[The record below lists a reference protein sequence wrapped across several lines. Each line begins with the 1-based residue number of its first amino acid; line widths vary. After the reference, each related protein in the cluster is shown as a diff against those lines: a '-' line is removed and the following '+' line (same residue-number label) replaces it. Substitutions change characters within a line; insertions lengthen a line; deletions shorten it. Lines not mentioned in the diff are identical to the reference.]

1 MKVKC
6 KLSCIAALLLL
17 QGCTS
22 TFNHKYNDADLL
34 NSSPGLKSLE
44 AQKQQAFTRYNT
56 AFLGKPVV
64 YNAKQQHLLAQHVEF
79 RSEVPVS
86 LNAVL
91 ETLSAQTKSSF
102 RINDQVPGK
111 TQQTADVGATG
122 AEPLI
127 RDNSVNFS
135 GTFEEFMR
143 YLSALYDVT
152 VSLTDD
158 NILQVNVY
166 NTYALKLD
174 YFGKDNDYDA
184 SLDLS
189 GNEAIS
195 GGVKGKSET
204 QFKTTFWDDVTAM
217 AQKYVSS
224 GVYNV
229 FKDVGVLTFSGRPSE
244 YTELAGI
251 LKDYKQANS
260 KQFVITYKVF
270 ILDKKKLRNLDGE
283 LGLAFKKGG
292 SSFNLNS
299 GLIGTPSGDIYFGRN
314 FYADGRLGV
323 AAKLDALYQLTGS
336 KVLQSGTMVTRN
348 NTPAPLNL
356 TESQNYVSSI
366 TSTVSD
372 QIGAY
377 SSQVSTSTIT
387 TGTSVIVTPRVLS
400 DGRVQVTSAF
410 TKKNL
415 NGIETFPQG
424 ATSSDNQVQLP
435 NVSTTEMFNTVDVT
449 PGALI
454 MVGKY
459 QTDVKTDDQGL
470 KILGG
475 NLNRNDTTSTVVM
488 VVGVDYYN
496 KPFQEGQ

>member
-1 MKVKC
+1 MNVKHT
-6 KLSCIAALLLL
+6 LSCLVAVLLL
-17 QGCTS
+17 QGCT
-22 TFNHKYNDADLL
+22 TDFNHKYTDKDLL
-34 NSSPGLKSLE
+34 DSSPGLQGLD
-44 AQKQQAFTRYNT
+44 AQKQQAFMKYDTS
-56 AFLGKPVV
+56 FLGKPVV
-64 YNAKQQHLLAQHVEF
+64 YSAKQQQLLARHVEF
-79 RSEVPVS
+79 RSEIPVS
-86 LNAVL
+86 INTVL
-91 ETLSAQTKSSF
+91 ETLSAQTKTSY
-102 RINDQVPGK
+102 RLNDQPPGK
-111 TQQTADVGATG
+111 NTQQDNPGG
-122 AEPLI
+122 EPLI

-152 VSLTDD
+152 VTLTDD

-174 YFGKDNDYDA
+174 FFGKDNQYDS

-195 GGVKGKSET
+195 GGVKGKSESKF
-204 QFKTTFWDDVTAM
+204 QSTFWDDVTSM

-244 YTELAGI
+244 YTALSGI

-283 LGLAFKKGG
+283 LGLKFKSGG
-292 SSFNLNS
+292 TSLNLNS
-299 GLIGTPSGDIYFGRN
+299 GLIGTPSGDIYFGRD

-348 NTPAPLNL
+348 NSPVPLNL
-356 TESQNYVSSI
+356 TESQNYVSGI
-366 TSTVSD
+366 TSTLSD
-372 QIGAY
+372 TIGGSF
-377 SSQVSTSTIT
+377 SSSVTTGTIT
-387 TGTSVIVTPRVLS
+387 TGTSVILTPRVLS
-400 DGRVQVTSAF
+400 DGRVELTSAY

-415 NGIETFPQG
+415 NGIDVFPQG
-424 ATSSDNQVQLP
+424 ATSDQNQVQLP
-435 NVSTTEMFNTVDVT
+435 NISTTELFNTVDVT
-449 PGALI
+449 PGSLI
-454 MVGKY
+454 IVGKY
-459 QTDVKTDDQGL
+459 ETKVNTDDQGL

-475 NLNRNDTTSTVVM
+475 NLNRNDSTSTVVM

-496 KPFQEGQ
+496 KPFQEGR

>member
-1 MKVKC
+1 MNVKHT
-6 KLSCIAALLLL
+6 LSCLVAVLLL
-17 QGCTS
+17 QGCT
-22 TFNHKYNDADLL
+22 TDFNRKYTDKDLL
-34 NSSPGLKSLE
+34 DSSPGLQGLD
-44 AQKQQAFTRYNT
+44 AQKQQAFMKYDTS
-56 AFLGKPVV
+56 FLGKPVV
-64 YNAKQQHLLAQHVEF
+64 YSAKQQQLLARHVEF
-79 RSEVPVS
+79 RSEIPVS
-86 LNAVL
+86 INTVL
-91 ETLSAQTKSSF
+91 ETLSAQTKTSY
-102 RINDQVPGK
+102 RLNDQPPGK
-111 TQQTADVGATG
+111 NTQQDNPGG
-122 AEPLI
+122 EPLI

-152 VSLTDD
+152 VTLTDD

-174 YFGKDNDYDA
+174 FFGKDNQYDS

-195 GGVKGKSET
+195 GGVKGKSESKF
-204 QFKTTFWDDVTAM
+204 QSTFWDDVTAM

-244 YTELAGI
+244 YTALAGI

-283 LGLAFKKGG
+283 LGLKFKSGG
-292 SSFNLNS
+292 TSLNLNS
-299 GLIGTPSGDIYFGRN
+299 GLIGTPSGDIYFGRD

-348 NTPAPLNL
+348 NSPVPLNL
-356 TESQNYVSSI
+356 TESQNYVSGI
-366 TSTVSD
+366 TSTLSD
-372 QIGAY
+372 TIGGSF
-377 SSQVSTSTIT
+377 SSSVTTATIT
-387 TGTSVIVTPRVLS
+387 TGTSVILTPRVLS
-400 DGRVQVTSAF
+400 DGRVELTSAY

-415 NGIETFPQG
+415 NGIDVFPQG
-424 ATSSDNQVQLP
+424 ATSDQNQVQLP
-435 NVSTTEMFNTVDVT
+435 NISTTELFNTVDVT
-449 PGALI
+449 PGSLI
-454 MVGKY
+454 IVGKY
-459 QTDVKTDDQGL
+459 ETKVNADDQGL

-475 NLNRNDTTSTVVM
+475 NLNRNDSTSTVVM

-496 KPFQEGQ
+496 KPFQEGR

>member
-1 MKVKC
+1 MNVKHT
-6 KLSCIAALLLL
+6 LSCLMAVLLL
-17 QGCTS
+17 QGCT
-22 TFNHKYNDADLL
+22 TDFNHKYTDKDLL
-34 NSSPGLKSLE
+34 DSSPGLQGLD
-44 AQKQQAFTRYNT
+44 AQKQQAFMKYDTS
-56 AFLGKPVV
+56 FLGKPVV
-64 YNAKQQHLLAQHVEF
+64 YSAKQQQLLARHVEF
-79 RSEVPVS
+79 RSEIPVS
-86 LNAVL
+86 INTVL
-91 ETLSAQTKSSF
+91 ETLSVQTKTSY
-102 RINDQVPGK
+102 RLNDQPPGK
-111 TQQTADVGATG
+111 NTQQDNPGGAQ
-122 AEPLI
+122 LI

-152 VSLTDD
+152 VTLTDD

-174 YFGKDNDYDA
+174 FFGKDNNYDS

-195 GGVKGKSET
+195 GGVKGKSESKF
-204 QFKTTFWDDVTAM
+204 QSTFWDDVTAM

-244 YTELAGI
+244 YSALAGI

-283 LGLAFKKGG
+283 LGLKFKSGG
-292 SSFNLNS
+292 TSLNLNS
-299 GLIGTPSGDIYFGRN
+299 GLIGTPSGDIYFGRD

-348 NTPAPLNL
+348 NSPVPLNL
-356 TESQNYVSSI
+356 TESQNYVSGI
-366 TSTVSD
+366 TSTLSD
-372 QIGAY
+372 TIGGSF
-377 SSQVSTSTIT
+377 SSAVTTATIT
-387 TGTSVIVTPRVLS
+387 TGTSVILTPRVLS
-400 DGRVQVTSAF
+400 DGRVELTSAY

-415 NGIETFPQG
+415 NGIDVFPQG
-424 ATSSDNQVQLP
+424 ATSNQNQVQLP
-435 NVSTTEMFNTVDVT
+435 NVSTTELFNTVDVT
-449 PGALI
+449 PGSLI
-454 MVGKY
+454 IVGKY
-459 QTDVKTDDQGL
+459 ETKVNTDDQGL

-475 NLNRNDTTSTVVM
+475 NLNRNDSTSTVVM

-496 KPFQEGQ
+496 KPFQEGR

>member
-1 MKVKC
+1 MNVKHT
-6 KLSCIAALLLL
+6 LSCLVTVLLL
-17 QGCTS
+17 QGCT
-22 TFNHKYNDADLL
+22 TDFNHKYTDRDLL
-34 NSSPGLKSLE
+34 DSSPGLQGLD
-44 AQKQQAFTRYNT
+44 AQKQQAFMKYDTS
-56 AFLGKPVV
+56 FLGKPVV
-64 YNAKQQHLLAQHVEF
+64 YSAKQQQLLARHVEF
-79 RSEVPVS
+79 RSEIPVS
-86 LNAVL
+86 INTVL
-91 ETLSAQTKSSF
+91 ETLAAQTKTSY
-102 RINDQVPGK
+102 RLNDQPPGK
-111 TQQTADVGATG
+111 NTQQDNLGG
-122 AEPLI
+122 ELLI
-127 RDNSVNFS
+127 QDNSVNFS

-152 VSLTDD
+152 VTLTDD

-174 YFGKDNDYDA
+174 FFGKDNQYDS

-195 GGVKGKSET
+195 GGVKGKSESKF
-204 QFKTTFWDDVTAM
+204 QSTFWEDVTAM

-244 YTELAGI
+244 YTALAGI

-283 LGLAFKKGG
+283 LGLKFKSGG
-292 SSFNLNS
+292 TSLNLNS
-299 GLIGTPSGDIYFGRN
+299 GLIGTPSGDIYFGRD

-348 NTPAPLNL
+348 NSPVPLNL
-356 TESQNYVSSI
+356 TESQNYVSGI
-366 TSTVSD
+366 TSTLSD
-372 QIGAY
+372 TIGGSF
-377 SSQVSTSTIT
+377 SSSVTTATIT
-387 TGTSVIVTPRVLS
+387 TGTSVILTPRVLS
-400 DGRVQVTSAF
+400 DGRVELTSAY

-415 NGIETFPQG
+415 NGIDVFPQG
-424 ATSSDNQVQLP
+424 ATSDQNQVQLP
-435 NVSTTEMFNTVDVT
+435 NISTTELFNTVDVT
-449 PGALI
+449 PGSLI
-454 MVGKY
+454 IVGKY
-459 QTDVKTDDQGL
+459 ETKVNADDQGL

-475 NLNRNDTTSTVVM
+475 NLNRNDSTSTVVM

-496 KPFQEGQ
+496 KPFQEGR

>member
-1 MKVKC
+1 MNVKHT
-6 KLSCIAALLLL
+6 LSCLMAVLLL
-17 QGCTS
+17 QGCT
-22 TFNHKYNDADLL
+22 TDFNHKYTDKDLL
-34 NSSPGLKSLE
+34 DSSPGLQGLD
-44 AQKQQAFTRYNT
+44 AQKQQAFMKYDTS
-56 AFLGKPVV
+56 FLGKPVV
-64 YNAKQQHLLAQHVEF
+64 YSAKQQQLLARHVEF
-79 RSEVPVS
+79 RSEIPVS
-86 LNAVL
+86 INTVL
-91 ETLSAQTKSSF
+91 ETLSAQTKTSY
-102 RINDQVPGK
+102 RLNDQPPGK
-111 TQQTADVGATG
+111 NTQQDNPGG
-122 AEPLI
+122 EPLI

-152 VSLTDD
+152 VTLTDD

-174 YFGKDNDYDA
+174 FFGKDNQYDS

-195 GGVKGKSET
+195 GGVKGKSESKF
-204 QFKTTFWDDVTAM
+204 QSTFWDDVTSM

-244 YTELAGI
+244 YTALAGI

-283 LGLAFKKGG
+283 LGLKFKSGG
-292 SSFNLNS
+292 TSLNLNS
-299 GLIGTPSGDIYFGRN
+299 GLIGTPSGDIYFGRD

-348 NTPAPLNL
+348 NSPVPLNL
-356 TESQNYVSSI
+356 TESQNYVSGI
-366 TSTVSD
+366 TSTLSD
-372 QIGAY
+372 TTGGSF
-377 SSQVSTSTIT
+377 SSSVTTDTIT
-387 TGTSVIVTPRVLS
+387 TGTSVILTPRVLS
-400 DGRVQVTSAF
+400 DGRVELTSAY

-415 NGIETFPQG
+415 NGIDVFPQG
-424 ATSSDNQVQLP
+424 ATSDQNQVQLP
-435 NVSTTEMFNTVDVT
+435 NISTTELFNTVDVT
-449 PGALI
+449 PGSLI
-454 MVGKY
+454 IVGKY
-459 QTDVKTDDQGL
+459 ETKVNADDQGL

-475 NLNRNDTTSTVVM
+475 NLNRNDSTSTVVM

-496 KPFQEGQ
+496 KPFQEGR

>member
-1 MKVKC
+1 MNINY
-6 KLSCIAALLLL
+6 KLSCLAAVLLL
-17 QGCTS
+17 QGCTAA
-22 TFNHKYNDADLL
+22 FNQKYTDSDLL
-34 NSSPGLKSLE
+34 DSSPGLQGLD
-44 AQKQQAFTRYNT
+44 AQKQQAFMKYNT
-56 AFLGKPVV
+56 SFLGKPVV
-64 YNAKQQHLLAQHVEF
+64 YNAKQQQLLARHVEF
-79 RSEVPVS
+79 RSEIPVS
-86 LNAVL
+86 INTVL
-91 ETLSAQTKSSF
+91 ETLSSQMKSSY
-102 RINDQVPGK
+102 RINDQPPGK
-111 TQQTADVGATG
+111 VTQQASMGD
-122 AEPLI
+122 EPLI
-127 RDNSVNFS
+127 RDNRVNFS

-158 NILQVNVY
+158 NILQVSVY

-174 YFGKDNDYDA
+174 FFGKDNNWDS

-195 GGVKGKSET
+195 GGVKGKSEAKFQST
-204 QFKTTFWDDVTAM
+204 LWEDVSSM

-224 GVYNV
+224 GVYNI

-244 YTELAGI
+244 YTTMASI

-270 ILDKKKLRNLDGE
+270 ILDKKKIRNLDGE
-283 LGLAFKKGG
+283 LGLKFKSGG
-292 SSFNLNS
+292 TSLNLNS
-299 GLIGTPSGDIYFGRN
+299 GVVGTPSGDIYFGRD

-348 NTPAPLNL
+348 NSPVPLNL
-356 TESQNYVSSI
+356 TESQNYVSGI
-366 TSTVSD
+366 TGTVSD

-377 SSQVSTSTIT
+377 SSTVTTSTIT
-387 TGTSVIVTPRVLS
+387 TGTSVILTPRVLS
-400 DGRVQVTSAF
+400 DGRVELTSAY

-415 NGIETFPQG
+415 NGIDVFPQG
-424 ATSSDNQVQLP
+424 ATGDQTQVQLP
-435 NVSTTEMFNTVDVT
+435 NVSTTELFNTVDVT
-449 PGALI
+449 PGSLI
-454 MVGKY
+454 IVGKY
-459 QTDVKTDDQGL
+459 QTDVNSDDQGL

-475 NLNRNDTTSTVVM
+475 NLNRNDSQSTVVM

-496 KPFQEGQ
+496 KPFQEGK

>member
-1 MKVKC
+1 MKVNY
-6 KLSCIAALLLL
+6 KLSCLAVALLL
-17 QGCTS
+17 QGCT
-22 TFNHKYNDADLL
+22 TAFNQKYTDKDLL
-34 NSSPGLKSLE
+34 DSSPGLKSLD
-44 AQKQQAFTRYNT
+44 AQKQQAFTKYDT
-56 AFLGKPVV
+56 AFLGKPVA
-64 YNAKQQHLLAQHVEF
+64 YSAKQQHLLAQHVEF
-79 RSEVPVS
+79 HSEIPVS
-86 LNAVL
+86 LNTVL
-91 ETLSAQTKSSF
+91 DTLSEQTKSSY
-102 RINDQVPGK
+102 RVNDQVPGK
-111 TQQTADVGATG
+111 ATATPDMSAG
-122 AEPLI
+122 PLI
-127 RDNSVNFS
+127 RDNTVNFS

-174 YFGKDNDYDA
+174 YFGKDNSWDS

-195 GGVKGKSET
+195 GGVKGKSEAKF
-204 QFKTTFWDDVTAM
+204 QTTFWEDVTAM

-292 SSFNLNS
+292 TSLSMNG
-299 GLIGTPSGDIYFGRN
+299 GLIGTPSGDIYFGRD

-348 NTPAPLNL
+348 NTPVPLNL
-356 TESQNYVSSI
+356 TESQNYVSGI
-366 TSTVSD
+366 TSTLSD
-372 QIGAY
+372 TIGGSF
-377 SSQVSTSTIT
+377 SSSVTTATIT
-387 TGTSVIVTPRVLS
+387 TGTSVILTPRVLS
-400 DGRVQVTSAF
+400 DGRVELTSAY

-415 NGIETFPQG
+415 NGIDVFPQG
-424 ATSSDNQVQLP
+424 ATTDQNQVQLP
-435 NVSTTEMFNTVDVT
+435 NISTTELFNTVDVT
-449 PGALI
+449 PGSLI
-454 MVGKY
+454 IVGKY
-459 QTDVKTDDQGL
+459 QTDVNTDDQGV

-475 NLNRNDTTSTVVM
+475 NLNRNDSTSTVVM

-496 KPFQEGQ
+496 KPFQEG

>member
-1 MKVKC
+1 MNVNY
-6 KLSCIAALLLL
+6 KLSCLAVALLL
-17 QGCTS
+17 QGCT
-22 TFNHKYNDADLL
+22 TAFNYKYTDKDLL
-34 NSSPGLKSLE
+34 DSSPGLKSLD
-44 AQKQQAFTRYNT
+44 AQKQQSFTKYKT

-64 YNAKQQHLLAQHVEF
+64 YSAKQQQLLARHVEF
-79 RSEVPVS
+79 HSEIPVS
-86 LNAVL
+86 LNTVL
-91 ETLSAQTKSSF
+91 DTLSEQTKSSY
-102 RINDQVPGK
+102 RVNDQTPGK
-111 TQQTADVGATG
+111 AMGQPDMAAG
-122 AEPLI
+122 PLI

-174 YFGKDNDYDA
+174 FFGQDNTWDS

-189 GNEAIS
+189 GNGASSS
-195 GGVKGKSET
+195 GGVKGKSGT
-204 QFKTTFWDDVTAM
+204 KFQSTFWADVTDM

-244 YTELAGI
+244 YSVLSGI

-292 SSFNLNS
+292 SSFSMNG
-299 GLIGTPSGDIYFGRN
+299 GLVSTPSGDISLGRN
-314 FYADGRLGV
+314 FYADGSLGV
-323 AAKLDALYQLTGS
+323 AAKMDALYQLTGS

-348 NTPAPLNL
+348 NTPVPLNL
-356 TESQNYVSSI
+356 TESQNYVSGI
-366 TSTVSD
+366 TSTLSD
-372 QIGAY
+372 TIGGSF
-377 SSQVSTSTIT
+377 SSAVTTDTVT
-387 TGTSVIVTPRVLS
+387 TGTSVILTPRVLS
-400 DGRVQVTSAF
+400 DGRVELTSAY

-415 NGIETFPQG
+415 NGIDVFPRG
-424 ATSSDNQVQLP
+424 ATGNQNQVQLP
-435 NVSTTEMFNTVDVT
+435 NVSTTELFNTVDVT
-449 PGALI
+449 PGSLI
-454 MVGKY
+454 IVGKY
-459 QTDVKTDDQGL
+459 QTEVKTDDQGF

-475 NLNRNDTTSTVVM
+475 NLNRNDSSSTVVM

-496 KPFQEGQ
+496 KPFQEGR

>member
-1 MKVKC
+1 MNVKHT
-6 KLSCIAALLLL
+6 LSCLVAVLLL
-17 QGCTS
+17 QGCT
-22 TFNHKYNDADLL
+22 TDFNRKYTDKDLL
-34 NSSPGLKSLE
+34 DNSPGLQGLD
-44 AQKQQAFTRYNT
+44 AQKQQAFMKYDTS
-56 AFLGKPVV
+56 FLGKPVV
-64 YNAKQQHLLAQHVEF
+64 YSAKQQQLLARHVEF
-79 RSEVPVS
+79 RSEIPVS
-86 LNAVL
+86 INTVL
-91 ETLSAQTKSSF
+91 ETLSAQTKTSY
-102 RINDQVPGK
+102 RLNDQPPGK
-111 TQQTADVGATG
+111 NTQQDNPDS
-122 AEPLI
+122 EPLI

-152 VSLTDD
+152 VTLTDD

-174 YFGKDNDYDA
+174 FFGKDNQYDS

-195 GGVKGKSET
+195 GGVKGKSELK
-204 QFKTTFWDDVTAM
+204 FKSTFWDDVTDM

-244 YTELAGI
+244 YTALAGI

-270 ILDKKKLRNLDGE
+270 TLDKKKLRNLDGE
-283 LGLAFKKGG
+283 LGLKFKSGG
-292 SSFNLNS
+292 TSLNLNS
-299 GLIGTPSGDIYFGRN
+299 GLIGTPSGDIYFGRD

-348 NTPAPLNL
+348 NSPVPLNL
-356 TESQNYVSSI
+356 TESQNYVSGI
-366 TSTVSD
+366 TSTLSD
-372 QIGAY
+372 TIGGSF
-377 SSQVSTSTIT
+377 SSSVTTDTIV
-387 TGTSVIVTPRVLS
+387 TGTSVILTPRVLS
-400 DGRVQVTSAF
+400 DGRVELTSAY

-415 NGIETFPQG
+415 NGIDVFPQG
-424 ATSSDNQVQLP
+424 ATSDQNQVQLP
-435 NVSTTEMFNTVDVT
+435 NISTTELFNTVDVT
-449 PGALI
+449 PGSLI
-454 MVGKY
+454 IVGKY
-459 QTDVKTDDQGL
+459 ETKVNTDDQGL

-475 NLNRNDTTSTVVM
+475 NLNRNDSASTVVM

-496 KPFQEGQ
+496 KPFQEGR

>member
-1 MKVKC
+1 MKVNY
-6 KLSCIAALLLL
+6 KLSCLAAVLLL
-17 QGCTS
+17 QGCT
-22 TFNHKYNDADLL
+22 TEFNQKYTDKDLL
-34 NSSPGLKSLE
+34 DSSPGLQSLE
-44 AQKQQAFTRYNT
+44 AQKQQAFTKYNT

-64 YNAKQQHLLAQHVEF
+64 YSAKQQQLLARHVEF
-79 RSEVPVS
+79 HSEIPVS
-86 LNAVL
+86 LNTVL
-91 ETLSAQTKSSF
+91 DTLSEQTKSSY
-102 RINDQVPGK
+102 RVNDQVPGK
-111 TQQTADVGATG
+111 ATATPDMAAG
-122 AEPLI
+122 PLI
-127 RDNSVNFS
+127 SDNTVNFS

-174 YFGKDNDYDA
+174 FFGKDNAWDS

-204 QFKTTFWDDVTAM
+204 KFQSTFWDDVTAM

-244 YTELAGI
+244 YTEMAGI

-283 LGLAFKKGG
+283 LGLKFKNGG
-292 SSFNLNS
+292 TSLNLNS
-299 GLIGTPSGDIYFGRN
+299 GLIGTPSGDIYFGRD

-348 NTPAPLNL
+348 NTPVPLNL
-356 TESQNYVSSI
+356 TESQNYVSGI
-366 TSTVSD
+366 TSTLSD
-372 QIGAY
+372 TIGGSF
-377 SSQVSTSTIT
+377 SSAVTTDTIT
-387 TGTSVIVTPRVLS
+387 TGTSVILTPRVLS
-400 DGRVQVTSAF
+400 DGRVELTSAY

-415 NGIETFPQG
+415 NGIEVFPQG
-424 ATSSDNQVQLP
+424 ATGNQNQVQLP
-435 NVSTTEMFNTVDVT
+435 NVSTTELFNTVDVT
-449 PGALI
+449 PGSLI
-454 MVGKY
+454 IVGKY
-459 QTDVKTDDQGL
+459 QTEVKTDDQGL

-475 NLNRNDTTSTVVM
+475 NLNRNDSSSTVVM

-496 KPFQEGQ
+496 KPFQEGR

>member
-1 MKVKC
+1 MNVKHT
-6 KLSCIAALLLL
+6 LSCLVTVLLL
-17 QGCTS
+17 QGCT
-22 TFNHKYNDADLL
+22 TDFNHKYTDRDLL
-34 NSSPGLKSLE
+34 DSSPGLQGLDT
-44 AQKQQAFTRYNT
+44 QKQQAFMKYDTS
-56 AFLGKPVV
+56 FLGKPVV
-64 YNAKQQHLLAQHVEF
+64 YSAKQQQLLARHVEF
-79 RSEVPVS
+79 RSEIPVS
-86 LNAVL
+86 INTVL
-91 ETLSAQTKSSF
+91 ETLAAQTKTSY
-102 RINDQVPGK
+102 RLNDQLPGK
-111 TQQTADVGATG
+111 NTQQDNPGG
-122 AEPLI
+122 ELHI
-127 RDNSVNFS
+127 QDNSVNFS

-152 VSLTDD
+152 VTLTDD

-174 YFGKDNDYDA
+174 FFGKDNQYDS

-195 GGVKGKSET
+195 GGVKGKSESK
-204 QFKTTFWDDVTAM
+204 FKSTFWEDVTAM

-244 YTELAGI
+244 YTAIAGI

-283 LGLAFKKGG
+283 LGLKFKSGG
-292 SSFNLNS
+292 TSLNLNS
-299 GLIGTPSGDIYFGRN
+299 GLIGTPSGDIYFGRD

-348 NTPAPLNL
+348 NSPVPLNL
-356 TESQNYVSSI
+356 TESQNYVSGI
-366 TSTVSD
+366 TSTLSD
-372 QIGAY
+372 TIGGSF
-377 SSQVSTSTIT
+377 SSSVTTATIT
-387 TGTSVIVTPRVLS
+387 TGTSVILTPRVLS
-400 DGRVQVTSAF
+400 DGRVELTSVY

-415 NGIETFPQG
+415 NGIDVFPQG
-424 ATSSDNQVQLP
+424 ATSDQNQVQLP
-435 NVSTTEMFNTVDVT
+435 NISTTELFNTVDVT
-449 PGALI
+449 PGSLI
-454 MVGKY
+454 IVGKY
-459 QTDVKTDDQGL
+459 ETKVNTDDQGL

-475 NLNRNDTTSTVVM
+475 NLNRNDSTSTVVM

-496 KPFQEGQ
+496 KPFQEGR

>member
-1 MKVKC
+1 MNVKHT
-6 KLSCIAALLLL
+6 LSCLVAVLLL
-17 QGCTS
+17 QGCT
-22 TFNHKYNDADLL
+22 TDFNHKYTDKDLL
-34 NSSPGLKSLE
+34 DSSPGLQGLD
-44 AQKQQAFTRYNT
+44 AQKQQAFMKYDTS
-56 AFLGKPVV
+56 FLGKPVV
-64 YNAKQQHLLAQHVEF
+64 YSAKQQQLLARHVEF
-79 RSEVPVS
+79 RSEIPVS
-86 LNAVL
+86 INTVL
-91 ETLSAQTKSSF
+91 ETLSAQTKTSY
-102 RINDQVPGK
+102 RLNDQPPGK
-111 TQQTADVGATG
+111 NTQQDNPGG
-122 AEPLI
+122 EPLI

-152 VSLTDD
+152 VTLTDD

-174 YFGKDNDYDA
+174 FFGKDNQYDS

-195 GGVKGKSET
+195 GGVKGKSESKF
-204 QFKTTFWDDVTAM
+204 QSTFWDDVTSM

-244 YTELAGI
+244 YTALSGI

-270 ILDKKKLRNLDGE
+270 ILDKKKLRNIDGE
-283 LGLAFKKGG
+283 LGLKFKSGG
-292 SSFNLNS
+292 TSLNLNS
-299 GLIGTPSGDIYFGRN
+299 GLIGTPSGDIYFGRD

-348 NTPAPLNL
+348 NSPVPLNL
-356 TESQNYVSSI
+356 TESQNYVSGI
-366 TSTVSD
+366 TSTLSD
-372 QIGAY
+372 TIGGSF
-377 SSQVSTSTIT
+377 SSSVTTATIT
-387 TGTSVIVTPRVLS
+387 TGTSVILTPRVLS
-400 DGRVQVTSAF
+400 DGRVELTSAY

-415 NGIETFPQG
+415 NGIDVFPQG
-424 ATSSDNQVQLP
+424 ATSDQNQVQLP
-435 NVSTTEMFNTVDVT
+435 NISTTELFNTVDVT
-449 PGALI
+449 PGSLI
-454 MVGKY
+454 IVGKY
-459 QTDVKTDDQGL
+459 ETKVNADDQGL
-470 KILGG
+470 KLLGG
-475 NLNRNDTTSTVVM
+475 NLNRNDSTSTVVM

-496 KPFQEGQ
+496 KPFQEGR

>member
-1 MKVKC
+1 MNINY
-6 KLSCIAALLLL
+6 KLSCLAAALLL
-17 QGCTS
+17 QGCT
-22 TFNHKYNDADLL
+22 TAFNHKYTDKDLL
-34 NSSPGLKSLE
+34 DSSPGLQSLE
-44 AQKQQAFTRYNT
+44 AQKQQAFTKYNT

-64 YNAKQQHLLAQHVEF
+64 YSAKQQHLLAQRVDFH
-79 RSEVPVS
+79 SEIPVS
-86 LNAVL
+86 LSTVL
-91 ETLSAQTKSSF
+91 DTLSEQTKSSY
-102 RINDQVPGK
+102 RINEQVPGK
-111 TQQTADVGATG
+111 MPTQQGDMTG
-122 AEPLI
+122 TPPLI
-127 RDNSVNFS
+127 HDNTVNFS

-174 YFGKDNDYDA
+174 YFGKDNNYEA
-184 SLDLS
+184 GLDLS
-189 GNEAIS
+189 GNDAIS

-204 QFKTTFWDDVTAM
+204 KFQSSFWDDVTDM
-217 AQKYVSS
+217 ARKHISS
-224 GVYNV
+224 GVYSV

-251 LKDYKQANS
+251 LKDYKKSNS

-292 SSFNLNS
+292 TSFSLNG
-299 GLIGTPSGDIYFGRN
+299 GLVSTPTGDIYFGRN

-348 NTPAPLNL
+348 NSPVPLNL
-356 TESQNYVSSI
+356 TESQNYVSGI

-377 SSQVSTSTIT
+377 SSTVTTATIT
-387 TGTSVIVTPRVLS
+387 TGTSVILTPRVLS
-400 DGRVQVTSAF
+400 DGRVEMTSAF

-415 NGIETFPQG
+415 NGIDVFPQG
-424 ATSSDNQVQLP
+424 ASGTQSQVQLP
-435 NVSTTEMFNTVDVT
+435 NISTTELFNTVDVT
-449 PGALI
+449 PGSLI
-454 MVGKY
+454 IVGKY
-459 QTDVKTDDQGL
+459 QTDVNTDDQGL

-475 NLNRNDTTSTVVM
+475 NLNRNDTSSTVVM

-496 KPFQEGQ
+496 KPFQEG

>member
-1 MKVKC
+1 E
-6 KLSCIAALLLL
+6 I
-17 QGCTS
+17 
-22 TFNHKYNDADLL
+22 
-34 NSSPGLKSLE
+34 
-44 AQKQQAFTRYNT
+44 
-56 AFLGKPVV
+56 
-64 YNAKQQHLLAQHVEF
+64 
-79 RSEVPVS
+79 PVS
-86 LNAVL
+86 LNTVL
-91 ETLSAQTKSSF
+91 DTLSEQTKSSY
-102 RINDQVPGK
+102 RVNDQVPGK
-111 TQQTADVGATG
+111 ATATPDMSAG
-122 AEPLI
+122 PLI
-127 RDNSVNFS
+127 RDNTVNFS

-195 GGVKGKSET
+195 GGVTGKSET
-204 QFKTTFWDDVTAM
+204 KFQTTFWDDVTAM
-217 AQKYVSS
+217 AEKYVSS

-292 SSFNLNS
+292 TSLSMNG
-299 GLIGTPSGDIYFGRN
+299 GLIGTPTGDIYFGRD

-348 NTPAPLNL
+348 NTPVPLNL
-356 TESQNYVSSI
+356 TESQNYVSGI
-366 TSTVSD
+366 TGTVSD

-377 SSQVSTSTIT
+377 SSTVTTSTIT
-387 TGTSVIVTPRVLS
+387 TGTSVILTPRVLS
-400 DGRVQVTSAF
+400 DGRVEVTSAY

-415 NGIETFPQG
+415 NGIDVFPQG
-424 ATSSDNQVQLP
+424 ATSNQTQVQLP
-435 NVSTTEMFNTVDVT
+435 N
-449 PGALI
+449 
-454 MVGKY
+454 
-459 QTDVKTDDQGL
+459 
-470 KILGG
+470 
-475 NLNRNDTTSTVVM
+475 
-488 VVGVDYYN
+488 
-496 KPFQEGQ
+496 

>member
-1 MKVKC
+1 MNVKHT
-6 KLSCIAALLLL
+6 LSCFVTVLLL
-17 QGCTS
+17 QGCT
-22 TFNHKYNDADLL
+22 TDFNHKYTDKDLL
-34 NSSPGLKSLE
+34 DSSPGLQGLD
-44 AQKQQAFTRYNT
+44 AQKQQAFMKYDTS
-56 AFLGKPVV
+56 FLGKPVV
-64 YNAKQQHLLAQHVEF
+64 YSAKQQQLLARHVEF
-79 RSEVPVS
+79 RSEIPVS
-86 LNAVL
+86 INTVL
-91 ETLSAQTKSSF
+91 ETLSAQTKTSY
-102 RINDQVPGK
+102 RLNDQPPGK
-111 TQQTADVGATG
+111 NTQQDNPGG
-122 AEPLI
+122 EPLI

-152 VSLTDD
+152 VTLTDD

-174 YFGKDNDYDA
+174 FFGKDNQYDS

-195 GGVKGKSET
+195 GGVKGKSESKF
-204 QFKTTFWDDVTAM
+204 QSTFWDDVTAM

-244 YTELAGI
+244 YTALSGI

-283 LGLAFKKGG
+283 LGLKFKSGG
-292 SSFNLNS
+292 TSLNLNS
-299 GLIGTPSGDIYFGRN
+299 GLIGTPSGDIYFGRD

-348 NTPAPLNL
+348 NSPVPLNL
-356 TESQNYVSSI
+356 TESQNYVSGI
-366 TSTVSD
+366 TSTLSD
-372 QIGAY
+372 TIGGSF
-377 SSQVSTSTIT
+377 SSSVTTATIT
-387 TGTSVIVTPRVLS
+387 TGTSVILTPRVLS
-400 DGRVQVTSAF
+400 DGRVELTSAY

-415 NGIETFPQG
+415 NGIDVFPQG
-424 ATSSDNQVQLP
+424 ATSDQNQVQLP
-435 NVSTTEMFNTVDVT
+435 NISTTELFNTVDVT
-449 PGALI
+449 PGSLI
-454 MVGKY
+454 IVGKY
-459 QTDVKTDDQGL
+459 ETKVNADDQGL

-475 NLNRNDTTSTVVM
+475 NLNRNDSTSTVVM

-496 KPFQEGQ
+496 KPFQEGR

>member
-1 MKVKC
+1 MNVKHT
-6 KLSCIAALLLL
+6 LSCLMAVLLL
-17 QGCTS
+17 QGCT
-22 TFNHKYNDADLL
+22 TDFNHKYTDKDLL
-34 NSSPGLKSLE
+34 DSSPGLQGLD
-44 AQKQQAFTRYNT
+44 AQKQQAFMKYDTS
-56 AFLGKPVV
+56 FLGKPVV
-64 YNAKQQHLLAQHVEF
+64 YSAKQQQLLARHVEF
-79 RSEVPVS
+79 RSEIPVS
-86 LNAVL
+86 INTVL
-91 ETLSAQTKSSF
+91 ETLSAQTKTSY
-102 RINDQVPGK
+102 RLNDQPPGK
-111 TQQTADVGATG
+111 NTQQDNPGG
-122 AEPLI
+122 EPLI

-152 VSLTDD
+152 VTLTDD

-174 YFGKDNDYDA
+174 FFGKDNQYDS

-195 GGVKGKSET
+195 GGVKGKSESKF
-204 QFKTTFWDDVTAM
+204 QSTFWDDVTAM

-244 YTELAGI
+244 YTALAGI

-283 LGLAFKKGG
+283 LGLKFKSGG
-292 SSFNLNS
+292 TSLNLNS
-299 GLIGTPSGDIYFGRN
+299 GLIGTPSGDIYFGRD

-348 NTPAPLNL
+348 NSPVPLNL
-356 TESQNYVSSI
+356 TESQNYVSGI
-366 TSTVSD
+366 TSTLSD
-372 QIGAY
+372 TIGGSF
-377 SSQVSTSTIT
+377 SSSVTTATIT
-387 TGTSVIVTPRVLS
+387 TGTSVILTPRVLS
-400 DGRVQVTSAF
+400 DGRVELTSAY

-415 NGIETFPQG
+415 NGIDVFPQG
-424 ATSSDNQVQLP
+424 ATSDQNQVQLP
-435 NVSTTEMFNTVDVT
+435 NISTTELFNTVDVT
-449 PGALI
+449 PGSLI
-454 MVGKY
+454 IVGKY
-459 QTDVKTDDQGL
+459 ETKVNADDQGL

-475 NLNRNDTTSTVVM
+475 NLNRNDSTSTVVM

-496 KPFQEGQ
+496 KPFQEGR

>member
-1 MKVKC
+1 MKVTLR
-6 KLSCIAALLLL
+6 LSCLATLLLL
-17 QGCTS
+17 QGCTT
-22 TFNHKYNDADLL
+22 TFNHKYSDSDLI
-34 NSSPGLKSLE
+34 NTSPGLKSLE

-64 YNAKQQHLLAQHVEF
+64 YSAKQQQLLAQHVEF

-86 LNAVL
+86 LNTVL
-91 ETLSAQTKSSF
+91 ETLSAQTRSSF
-102 RINDQVPGK
+102 RINDQIPGK
-111 TQQTADVGATG
+111 AASEQGMGGDAS
-122 AEPLI
+122 LI
-127 RDNSVNFS
+127 KDNSVNFS
-135 GTFEEFMR
+135 GTYEEFMR

-158 NILQVNVY
+158 SILQVNVY

-174 YFGKDNDYDA
+174 YFGKDNNYEA

-204 QFKTTFWDDVTAM
+204 KFQTTFWDDVTAM

-224 GVYNV
+224 GVFNV

-244 YTELAGI
+244 YAELAGI

-299 GLIGTPSGDIYFGRN
+299 GLVGNPSGDIYFGRN

-348 NTPAPLNL
+348 NTPVPLNL
-356 TESQNYVSSI
+356 TESQNYVSGI

-377 SSQVSTSTIT
+377 SSQVTTATIT
-387 TGTSVIVTPRVLS
+387 TGTSVILTPRVLS
-400 DGRVQVTSAF
+400 DGRVEVTSAF

-415 NGIETFPQG
+415 NGIDVFPQG
-424 ATSSDNQVQLP
+424 ASGSQNQVQLP
-435 NVSTTEMFNTVDVT
+435 NVSTTELFNTVDVT

-454 MVGKY
+454 VVGKY
-459 QTDVKTDDQGL
+459 QADVNTDDQGL

-475 NLNRNDTTSTVVM
+475 NLNRNDTSSTVVM

-496 KPFQEGQ
+496 KPFQEG

>member
-1 MKVKC
+1 MNVKHT
-6 KLSCIAALLLL
+6 LSCLMAVLLL
-17 QGCTS
+17 QGCT
-22 TFNHKYNDADLL
+22 TDFNHKYTDKDLL
-34 NSSPGLKSLE
+34 DSSPGLQGLD
-44 AQKQQAFTRYNT
+44 AQKQQAFMKYDTS
-56 AFLGKPVV
+56 FLGKPVV
-64 YNAKQQHLLAQHVEF
+64 YSAKQQQLLARHVEF
-79 RSEVPVS
+79 RSEIPVS
-86 LNAVL
+86 INTVL
-91 ETLSAQTKSSF
+91 ETLSAQTKTSY
-102 RINDQVPGK
+102 RLNDQPPGK
-111 TQQTADVGATG
+111 NTQQDNPGG
-122 AEPLI
+122 EPLI

-152 VSLTDD
+152 VTLTDD

-174 YFGKDNDYDA
+174 FFGKDNQYDS

-195 GGVKGKSET
+195 GGVKGKSESKF
-204 QFKTTFWDDVTAM
+204 QSTFWDDVTAM

-244 YTELAGI
+244 YTALAGI

-283 LGLAFKKGG
+283 LGLKFKSGG
-292 SSFNLNS
+292 TSLNLNS
-299 GLIGTPSGDIYFGRN
+299 GLIGTPSGDIYFGRD

-348 NTPAPLNL
+348 NSPVPLNL
-356 TESQNYVSSI
+356 TESQNYVSGI
-366 TSTVSD
+366 TSTLSD
-372 QIGAY
+372 TIGGSF
-377 SSQVSTSTIT
+377 SSSVTTDTIT
-387 TGTSVIVTPRVLS
+387 TGTSVILTPRVLS
-400 DGRVQVTSAF
+400 DGRVELTSAY

-415 NGIETFPQG
+415 NGIDVFPQG
-424 ATSSDNQVQLP
+424 ATSDQNQVQLP
-435 NVSTTEMFNTVDVT
+435 NISTTELFNTVDVT
-449 PGALI
+449 PGSLI
-454 MVGKY
+454 IVGKY
-459 QTDVKTDDQGL
+459 ETKVNTDDQGL

-475 NLNRNDTTSTVVM
+475 NLNRNDSTSTVVM

-496 KPFQEGQ
+496 KPFQEGR

>member
-1 MKVKC
+1 MNVNY
-6 KLSCIAALLLL
+6 KLSCLAVALLL
-17 QGCTS
+17 QGCTAE
-22 TFNHKYNDADLL
+22 FNHKYTDKDLL
-34 NSSPGLKSLE
+34 DSSPGLQSLD
-44 AQKQQAFTRYNT
+44 AQKQQAFTKYNT
-56 AFLGKPVV
+56 AFLGKPVA
-64 YNAKQQHLLAQHVEF
+64 YSAKQQQLLAKHVEF
-79 RSEVPVS
+79 HSEIPVS
-86 LNAVL
+86 LDTVL
-91 ETLSAQTKSSF
+91 NTLSEQTKSSY
-102 RINDQVPGK
+102 RVNDQVPGK
-111 TQQTADVGATG
+111 ATAQPDMASG
-122 AEPLI
+122 PLI

-174 YFGKDNDYDA
+174 FFGKDNTWDS

-204 QFKTTFWDDVTAM
+204 KFQSTFWDDVTSM

-244 YTELAGI
+244 YAELSRI

-283 LGLAFKKGG
+283 LGLKFKSGG
-292 SSFNLNS
+292 TSLNLNS
-299 GLIGTPSGDIYFGRN
+299 GLIGTPSGDIYFGRD

-356 TESQNYVSSI
+356 TESQNYVSGI
-366 TSTVSD
+366 TSTLSD
-372 QIGAY
+372 TIGGSF
-377 SSQVSTSTIT
+377 SSSVTTATVT
-387 TGTSVIVTPRVLS
+387 TGTSVILTPRVLS
-400 DGRVQVTSAF
+400 DGRVELTSAY

-415 NGIETFPQG
+415 NGIEVFPQG
-424 ATSSDNQVQLP
+424 ATADQNQVQLP
-435 NVSTTEMFNTVDVT
+435 NISTTELFNTVDVT
-449 PGALI
+449 PGSLI
-454 MVGKY
+454 IVGKY
-459 QTDVKTDDQGL
+459 ETKVDADDQGL

-475 NLNRNDTTSTVVM
+475 NLNRNDSTSTVVM

-496 KPFQEGQ
+496 KPFQEG

>member
-1 MKVKC
+1 MKVNY
-6 KLSCIAALLLL
+6 KLSCLAAVLLL
-17 QGCTS
+17 QGCT
-22 TFNHKYNDADLL
+22 TEFNQKYTDRDLL
-34 NSSPGLKSLE
+34 DSSPGLQSLD
-44 AQKQQAFTRYNT
+44 AQKQQAFTKYNT
-56 AFLGKPVV
+56 AFLGKPVA
-64 YNAKQQHLLAQHVEF
+64 YSAKQQHLLAQHVEF
-79 RSEVPVS
+79 HSAIPVS
-86 LNAVL
+86 LNTVL
-91 ETLSAQTKSSF
+91 DTLSEQTKSSY
-102 RINDQVPGK
+102 RINEQVPGK
-111 TQQTADVGATG
+111 ATATPDTAAG
-122 AEPLI
+122 PLI
-127 RDNSVNFS
+127 RDNTVNFT

-174 YFGKDNDYDA
+174 YFGKDNNWDS

-195 GGVKGKSET
+195 GGVKGKSEAKF
-204 QFKTTFWDDVTAM
+204 QSTFWDDVTAM

-283 LGLAFKKGG
+283 LGLKFKSGG
-292 SSFNLNS
+292 TSLNLNS
-299 GLIGTPSGDIYFGRN
+299 GLIGTPTGDIYFGRD

-348 NTPAPLNL
+348 NTPVPLNL
-356 TESQNYVSSI
+356 TESQNYVSGI
-366 TSTVSD
+366 TSTLSD
-372 QIGAY
+372 TTGGTF
-377 SSQVSTSTIT
+377 SSSVTTGTIT
-387 TGTSVIVTPRVLS
+387 TGTSVILTPRVLS
-400 DGRVQVTSAF
+400 DGRVELTSAY

-415 NGIETFPQG
+415 NGIEIFPQG
-424 ATSSDNQVQLP
+424 ATADQNQVQLP
-435 NVSTTEMFNTVDVT
+435 NISTTELFNTVDVT
-449 PGALI
+449 PGSLI
-454 MVGKY
+454 IVGKY
-459 QTDVKTDDQGL
+459 QTDVNSDGQGL

-475 NLNRNDTTSTVVM
+475 NLSQNDSSSTVVM

-496 KPFQEGQ
+496 KPFQEG

>member
-1 MKVKC
+1 MNVKHT
-6 KLSCIAALLLL
+6 LSCLVAVLLL
-17 QGCTS
+17 QGCT
-22 TFNHKYNDADLL
+22 TDFNHKYTDKDLL
-34 NSSPGLKSLE
+34 DSSPGLQGLD
-44 AQKQQAFTRYNT
+44 AQKQQAFMKYDTS
-56 AFLGKPVV
+56 FLGKPVV
-64 YNAKQQHLLAQHVEF
+64 YSAKQQQLLARHVEF
-79 RSEVPVS
+79 RSEIPVS
-86 LNAVL
+86 INTVL
-91 ETLSAQTKSSF
+91 ETLSAQTKTSY
-102 RINDQVPGK
+102 RLNDQPPGK
-111 TQQTADVGATG
+111 NTQQDNPGG
-122 AEPLI
+122 EPLI

-152 VSLTDD
+152 VTLTDD

-174 YFGKDNDYDA
+174 FFGKDNQYDS

-195 GGVKGKSET
+195 GGVKGKSESKF
-204 QFKTTFWDDVTAM
+204 QSTFWDDVTSM

-244 YTELAGI
+244 YTALSGI

-270 ILDKKKLRNLDGE
+270 ILDKKKLRNIDGE
-283 LGLAFKKGG
+283 LGLKFKSGG
-292 SSFNLNS
+292 TSLNLNS
-299 GLIGTPSGDIYFGRN
+299 GLIGTPSGDIYFGRD

-348 NTPAPLNL
+348 NSPVPLNL
-356 TESQNYVSSI
+356 TESQNYVSGI
-366 TSTVSD
+366 TSTLSD
-372 QIGAY
+372 TIGGSF
-377 SSQVSTSTIT
+377 SSSVTTATIT
-387 TGTSVIVTPRVLS
+387 TGTSVILTPRVLS
-400 DGRVQVTSAF
+400 DGRVELTSAY

-415 NGIETFPQG
+415 NGIDVFPQG
-424 ATSSDNQVQLP
+424 ATSDQNQVQLP
-435 NVSTTEMFNTVDVT
+435 NISTTELFNTVDVT
-449 PGALI
+449 PGSLI
-454 MVGKY
+454 IVGKY
-459 QTDVKTDDQGL
+459 ETKVNADDQGL
-470 KILGG
+470 KLLGG
-475 NLNRNDTTSTVVM
+475 NLNRNDSTSTVVM

-496 KPFQEGQ
+496 KPFQEGL

>member
-1 MKVKC
+1 MKVNY
-6 KLSCIAALLLL
+6 KLSCLAAVLLL
-17 QGCTS
+17 QGCT
-22 TFNHKYNDADLL
+22 TEFNQKYTDKDLL
-34 NSSPGLKSLE
+34 DSSPGLQSLE
-44 AQKQQAFTRYNT
+44 AQKQQAFTKYNT

-64 YNAKQQHLLAQHVEF
+64 YSAKQQQLLARHVEF
-79 RSEVPVS
+79 HSEIPVS
-86 LNAVL
+86 LNTVL
-91 ETLSAQTKSSF
+91 DTLSEQTKSSY
-102 RINDQVPGK
+102 RVNDQVPGK
-111 TQQTADVGATG
+111 ATATPDMAAG
-122 AEPLI
+122 PLI
-127 RDNSVNFS
+127 SDNTVNFS

-174 YFGKDNDYDA
+174 FFGKDNTWDS

-204 QFKTTFWDDVTAM
+204 KFQSTFWDDVTAM

-244 YTELAGI
+244 YTEMAGI

-283 LGLAFKKGG
+283 LGLKFKNGG
-292 SSFNLNS
+292 TSLNLNS
-299 GLIGTPSGDIYFGRN
+299 GLIGTPSGDIYFGRD

-348 NTPAPLNL
+348 NTPVPLNL
-356 TESQNYVSSI
+356 TESQNYVSGI
-366 TSTVSD
+366 TSTLSD
-372 QIGAY
+372 TIGGSF
-377 SSQVSTSTIT
+377 SSAVTTDTIT
-387 TGTSVIVTPRVLS
+387 TGTSVILTPRVLS
-400 DGRVQVTSAF
+400 DGRVELTSAY

-415 NGIETFPQG
+415 NGIEVFPQG
-424 ATSSDNQVQLP
+424 ATGNQNQVQLP
-435 NVSTTEMFNTVDVT
+435 NVSTTELFNTVDVT
-449 PGALI
+449 PGSLI
-454 MVGKY
+454 IVGKY
-459 QTDVKTDDQGL
+459 QTEVKTDDQGL

-475 NLNRNDTTSTVVM
+475 NLNRNDSSSTVVM

-496 KPFQEGQ
+496 KPFQEGR

>member
-1 MKVKC
+1 MNVKHT
-6 KLSCIAALLLL
+6 LSCLMAVLLL
-17 QGCTS
+17 QGCT
-22 TFNHKYNDADLL
+22 TDFNHKYTDKDLL
-34 NSSPGLKSLE
+34 DSSPGLQGLD
-44 AQKQQAFTRYNT
+44 AQKQQAFMKYDTS
-56 AFLGKPVV
+56 FLGKPVV
-64 YNAKQQHLLAQHVEF
+64 YSAKQQQLLARHVEF
-79 RSEVPVS
+79 RSEIPVS
-86 LNAVL
+86 INTVL
-91 ETLSAQTKSSF
+91 ETLSAQTKTSY
-102 RINDQVPGK
+102 RLNDQPPGK
-111 TQQTADVGATG
+111 NTQQDNPGG
-122 AEPLI
+122 EPLI

-152 VSLTDD
+152 VTLTDD

-174 YFGKDNDYDA
+174 FFGKDNQYDS

-195 GGVKGKSET
+195 GGVKGKSESKF
-204 QFKTTFWDDVTAM
+204 QSTFWDDVTAM

-244 YTELAGI
+244 YTALAGI

-283 LGLAFKKGG
+283 LGLKFKSGG
-292 SSFNLNS
+292 TSLNLNS
-299 GLIGTPSGDIYFGRN
+299 GLIGTPSGDIYFGRD

-348 NTPAPLNL
+348 NSPVPLNL
-356 TESQNYVSSI
+356 TESQNYVSGI
-366 TSTVSD
+366 TSTLSD
-372 QIGAY
+372 TIGGSF
-377 SSQVSTSTIT
+377 SSSVTTDTIT
-387 TGTSVIVTPRVLS
+387 TGTSVILTPRVLS
-400 DGRVQVTSAF
+400 DGRVELTSAY

-415 NGIETFPQG
+415 NGIDVFPQG
-424 ATSSDNQVQLP
+424 ATSDQNQVQLP
-435 NVSTTEMFNTVDVT
+435 NISTTELFNTVDVT
-449 PGALI
+449 PGSLI
-454 MVGKY
+454 IVGKY
-459 QTDVKTDDQGL
+459 ETKVNADDQGL
-470 KILGG
+470 KLLGG
-475 NLNRNDTTSTVVM
+475 NLNRNDSTSTVVM

-496 KPFQEGQ
+496 KPFQEGR

>member
-1 MKVKC
+1 MKF
-6 KLSCIAALLLL
+6 KLSCLAAVLLL

-22 TFNHKYNDADLL
+22 SFNHKYSDTDLYTT
-34 NSSPGLKSLE
+34 SPGLQNLE

-64 YNAKQQHLLAQHVEF
+64 YNASQQHLLAQHVEF

-86 LNAVL
+86 LTTVL

-102 RINDQVPGK
+102 RINDQIPGK
-111 TQQTADVGATG
+111 APGAQQTPQPGT
-122 AEPLI
+122 ESLI

-135 GTFEEFMR
+135 GTYEEFMR

-152 VSLTDD
+152 VSLTEN

-204 QFKTTFWDDVTAM
+204 KFQTTFWEDVTAM

-244 YTELAGI
+244 YAELAGI

-299 GLIGTPSGDIYFGRN
+299 GLVGTPSGDIYFGRN

-348 NTPAPLNL
+348 NTPVPLNL
-356 TESQNYVSSI
+356 TESQNYVSGI
-366 TSTVSD
+366 TSTISD

-377 SSQVSTSTIT
+377 SSQVTTATIT
-387 TGTSVIVTPRVLS
+387 TGTSVILTPRVLS
-400 DGRVQVTSAF
+400 DGRVEMTSAF

-415 NGIETFPQG
+415 NGIEVFPQG
-424 ATSSDNQVQLP
+424 ATGSQNQVQLP
-435 NVSTTEMFNTVDVT
+435 NVSTTELFNTVDVT

-459 QTDVKTDDQGL
+459 QTDVNTDDQGL

-496 KPFQEGQ
+496 KPFQEGS

>member
-1 MKVKC
+1 MNVKHT
-6 KLSCIAALLLL
+6 LSCLVAVLLL
-17 QGCTS
+17 QGCT
-22 TFNHKYNDADLL
+22 TDFNHKYTDKDLL
-34 NSSPGLKSLE
+34 DSSPGLQGLD
-44 AQKQQAFTRYNT
+44 AQKQQAFMKYDTS
-56 AFLGKPVV
+56 FLGKPVV
-64 YNAKQQHLLAQHVEF
+64 YSAKQQQLLARHVEF
-79 RSEVPVS
+79 RSEIPVS
-86 LNAVL
+86 INTVL
-91 ETLSAQTKSSF
+91 ETLSAQTKTSY
-102 RINDQVPGK
+102 RLNDQPPGK
-111 TQQTADVGATG
+111 NTQQDNPGG
-122 AEPLI
+122 EPLI

-152 VSLTDD
+152 VTLTDD

-174 YFGKDNDYDA
+174 FFGKDNQYDS

-195 GGVKGKSET
+195 GGVKGKSESKF
-204 QFKTTFWDDVTAM
+204 QSTFWDDVTAM

-244 YTELAGI
+244 YTALAGI

-283 LGLAFKKGG
+283 LGLKFKSGG
-292 SSFNLNS
+292 TSLNLNS
-299 GLIGTPSGDIYFGRN
+299 GLIGTPSGDIYFGRD

-348 NTPAPLNL
+348 NSPVPLNL
-356 TESQNYVSSI
+356 TESQNYVSGI
-366 TSTVSD
+366 TSTLSD
-372 QIGAY
+372 TIGGSF
-377 SSQVSTSTIT
+377 SSSVTTATIT
-387 TGTSVIVTPRVLS
+387 TGTSVILTPRVLS
-400 DGRVQVTSAF
+400 DGRVELTSAY

-415 NGIETFPQG
+415 NGIDVFPQG
-424 ATSSDNQVQLP
+424 ATSDQNQVQLP
-435 NVSTTEMFNTVDVT
+435 NISTTELFNTVDVT
-449 PGALI
+449 PGSLI
-454 MVGKY
+454 IVGKY
-459 QTDVKTDDQGL
+459 ETKVNADDQGL

-475 NLNRNDTTSTVVM
+475 NLNRNDSTSTVVM

-496 KPFQEGQ
+496 KPFQEGR

>member
-1 MKVKC
+1 MKVNY
-6 KLSCIAALLLL
+6 KLSCLAVALLL
-17 QGCTS
+17 QGCT
-22 TFNHKYNDADLL
+22 TAFNQKYTDKDLL
-34 NSSPGLKSLE
+34 DSSPGLKSLD
-44 AQKQQAFTRYNT
+44 AQKQQAFTKYDT
-56 AFLGKPVV
+56 AFLGKPVA
-64 YNAKQQHLLAQHVEF
+64 YSAKQQHLLAQHVAF
-79 RSEVPVS
+79 YSEIPVS
-86 LNAVL
+86 LNTVL
-91 ETLSAQTKSSF
+91 DTLSEQTKSSY
-102 RINDQVPGK
+102 RVNDQVPGK
-111 TQQTADVGATG
+111 ATATPDMSAG
-122 AEPLI
+122 PLI
-127 RDNSVNFS
+127 RDNTVNFS

-174 YFGKDNDYDA
+174 YFGKDNNWDS

-204 QFKTTFWDDVTAM
+204 KFQTTFWDDVTAM

-283 LGLAFKKGG
+283 LGLKFKSGG
-292 SSFNLNS
+292 TSLNLNS
-299 GLIGTPSGDIYFGRN
+299 GLIGTPTGDIYFGRD

-348 NTPAPLNL
+348 NTPVPLNL
-356 TESQNYVSSI
+356 TESQNYVSGI
-366 TSTVSD
+366 TSTLSD
-372 QIGAY
+372 TVGGSF
-377 SSQVSTSTIT
+377 SSSVTTATIT
-387 TGTSVIVTPRVLS
+387 TGTSVILTPRVLS
-400 DGRVQVTSAF
+400 DGRVELTSAY

-415 NGIETFPQG
+415 NGIEVFPQG
-424 ATSSDNQVQLP
+424 ATADQNQVQLP
-435 NVSTTEMFNTVDVT
+435 NISTTELFNTVDVT
-449 PGALI
+449 PGSLI
-454 MVGKY
+454 IVGKY
-459 QTDVKTDDQGL
+459 QTDVNTDGQGL

-475 NLNRNDTTSTVVM
+475 NLSRNDSSSTVVM

-496 KPFQEGQ
+496 KPFQEG